1 MNILFSVWSDLKQR
15 MGTYSH
21 ALSILLLYG
30 VGLATMPSTSVAQT
44 HDRMAESDVES
55 ILKRMD
61 ASLSA
66 VSKRMDAAV
75 AKGSLTPKEGEE
87 KLRQAR
93 GDVIWKAALS
103 MDPDQWPKRL
113 QTLILEL
120 RPGATIEQFAQW
132 ARDKR
137 QRSAENEPEKRI
149 WAAAM
154 AQDPSEWSDRLKAA
168 ILELKPNSML
178 EEIAEGI
185 RHRQRYMQLRE
196 QLHAAVEAG
205 EITRE
210 EAKQKLE
217 EARSKMGRDA
227 NDKSSERLEQLA
239 KKLRAA
245 VEAGEITSE
254 QAKRKLEEA
263 RSKIGRDADNKSGER
278 LEQLAKKLRAAV
290 EAGEIT
296 REEAKQKLEEA
307 RSKMGR
313 DAGQR
318 GGDHLAEFRRGVLER
333 AIAEDPDQWNQRL
346 LEAIARAGWEAEAL
360 ADRIRAHRARN
371 SEGRATLRDMAQ
383 LVEELQLDTSVQ
395 TRSWG
400 EIKNEQRD

>member
-15 MGTYSH
+15 MGTCSH

-30 VGLATMPSTSVAQT
+30 VGLATVPSTSVAQT
-44 HDRMAESDVES
+44 HDHVAENDVES
-55 ILKRMD
+55 ILKRMN

-66 VSKRMDAAV
+66 VSKRMNAAV
-75 AKGSLTPKEGEE
+75 AKGRLTPKEGEE

-93 GDVIWKAALS
+93 GNVIWKAALS

-137 QRSAENEPEKRI
+137 QRSAENESEKRI

-168 ILELKPNSML
+168 ILELKPNSTL

-185 RHRQRYMQLRE
+185 RHRKRYIQLRE

-217 EARSKMGRDA
+217 EAH
-227 NDKSSERLEQLA
+227 
-239 KKLRAA
+239 
-245 VEAGEITSE
+245 
-254 QAKRKLEEA
+254 
-263 RSKIGRDADNKSGER
+263 SKI
-278 LEQLAKKLRAAV
+278 
-290 EAGEIT
+290 
-296 REEAKQKLEEA
+296 
-307 RSKMGR
+307 GR

-318 GGDHLAEFRRGVLER
+318 GGDHLAKFRRGVLER

-346 LEAIARAGWEAEAL
+346 LEAIARAGWDAEAL

-400 EIKNEQRD
+400 EVKNEQRD

>member
-1 MNILFSVWSDLKQR
+1 
-15 MGTYSH
+15 MGTCSH

-44 HDRMAESDVES
+44 HDRMAENDVES

-137 QRSAENEPEKRI
+137 QRSAKNEPEKRI

-168 ILELKPNSML
+168 ILELKPNSTL

-196 QLHAAVEAG
+196 QLH
-205 EITRE
+205 
-210 EAKQKLE
+210 
-217 EARSKMGRDA
+217 
-227 NDKSSERLEQLA
+227 
-239 KKLRAA
+239 
-245 VEAGEITSE
+245 
-254 QAKRKLEEA
+254 
-263 RSKIGRDADNKSGER
+263 
-278 LEQLAKKLRAAV
+278 AAV

-346 LEAIARAGWEAEAL
+346 LEAIARAGWDAEAL

>member
-15 MGTYSH
+15 MGTCSH
-21 ALSILLLYG
+21 VLSILLLYG

-44 HDRMAESDVES
+44 HDRMAEDDVES

-137 QRSAENEPEKRI
+137 QRSAKNEPEKRI

-168 ILELKPNSML
+168 ILKLKPNSTL

-227 NDKSSERLEQLA
+227 
-239 KKLRAA
+239 
-245 VEAGEITSE
+245 
-254 QAKRKLEEA
+254 
-263 RSKIGRDADNKSGER
+263 
-278 LEQLAKKLRAAV
+278 
-290 EAGEIT
+290 
-296 REEAKQKLEEA
+296 
-307 RSKMGR
+307 
-313 DAGQR
+313 GQR
-318 GGDHLAEFRRGVLER
+318 GGDRLAEFRRGVLER

-346 LEAIARAGWEAEAL
+346 LEAIARAGWDAEAL

>member
-15 MGTYSH
+15 MGTCSH

-227 NDKSSERLEQLA
+227 
-239 KKLRAA
+239 
-245 VEAGEITSE
+245 
-254 QAKRKLEEA
+254 
-263 RSKIGRDADNKSGER
+263 
-278 LEQLAKKLRAAV
+278 
-290 EAGEIT
+290 
-296 REEAKQKLEEA
+296 
-307 RSKMGR
+307 
-313 DAGQR
+313 GQR

-346 LEAIARAGWEAEAL
+346 LESIARAGWDAEAL

>member
-227 NDKSSERLEQLA
+227 
-239 KKLRAA
+239 
-245 VEAGEITSE
+245 
-254 QAKRKLEEA
+254 
-263 RSKIGRDADNKSGER
+263 
-278 LEQLAKKLRAAV
+278 
-290 EAGEIT
+290 
-296 REEAKQKLEEA
+296 
-307 RSKMGR
+307 
-313 DAGQR
+313 GQR
-318 GGDHLAEFRRGVLER
+318 GGDHLTEFRRGVLER
-333 AIAEDPDQWNQRL
+333 AIAEDPDHWNQRL
-346 LEAIARAGWEAEAL
+346 LEAIDRAGWDAEAL

>member
-15 MGTYSH
+15 MGTCSH

-44 HDRMAESDVES
+44 HDRMAENDVES

-113 QTLILEL
+113 QMLILEL

-137 QRSAENEPEKRI
+137 QRSAKNEPEKRI

-154 AQDPSEWSDRLKAA
+154 AQDPSEWSDRLKTA
-168 ILELKPNSML
+168 ILELKPNSTL

-196 QLHAAVEAG
+196 QLH
-205 EITRE
+205 
-210 EAKQKLE
+210 
-217 EARSKMGRDA
+217 
-227 NDKSSERLEQLA
+227 
-239 KKLRAA
+239 
-245 VEAGEITSE
+245 
-254 QAKRKLEEA
+254 
-263 RSKIGRDADNKSGER
+263 
-278 LEQLAKKLRAAV
+278 AAV

-346 LEAIARAGWEAEAL
+346 LEAIARAGWDAEAL

-395 TRSWG
+395 TWSWG

>member
-15 MGTYSH
+15 MGTCSH

-44 HDRMAESDVES
+44 HDRLAENDVES

-196 QLHAAVEAG
+196 HLRAAVEAG
-205 EITRE
+205 EITPE

-217 EARSKMGRDA
+217 EARSK
-227 NDKSSERLEQLA
+227 
-239 KKLRAA
+239 
-245 VEAGEITSE
+245 I
-254 QAKRKLEEA
+254 
-263 RSKIGRDADNKSGER
+263 
-278 LEQLAKKLRAAV
+278 
-290 EAGEIT
+290 
-296 REEAKQKLEEA
+296 
-307 RSKMGR
+307 GR

-318 GGDHLAEFRRGVLER
+318 GGDRLAEFRRGVLER
-333 AIAEDPDQWNQRL
+333 AIAEDPDQWSQRL
-346 LEAIARAGWEAEAL
+346 LEAIARAGWDAEAL

-371 SEGRATLRDMAQ
+371 SEGKATLRDMAQ